1 MASFLAS
8 QPLNGESPV
17 TFSAFFAKVFIIMEI
32 KTQIENYIFSQLPSL
47 NLEYIGSR
55 AIDEQL
61 TDFNQSPPT
70 LFLSESLPKALLD
83 FYESDAHCGISQIED
98 PLWQK
103 ICLELLSIL
112 GPIAFGDLWRIN
124 LISVSSDGKKV
135 YLSCTSEI
143 TAKRVE
149 TYHFVIID
157 VLRKFYP
164 ALALIESKILPKD
177 EAN

>member
-1 MASFLAS
+1 
-8 QPLNGESPV
+8 
-17 TFSAFFAKVFIIMEI
+17 MEI
-32 KTQIENYIFSQLPSL
+32 KIQNENYIFSQPLPL
-47 NLEYIGSR
+47 NQEYAGS
-55 AIDEQL
+55 ITINDQL
-61 TDFNQSPPT
+61 TYTDLPAST
-70 LFLSESLPKALLD
+70 LYLSDSLPKALLD
-83 FYESDAHCGISQIED
+83 SYESEAHYGISQIED

-112 GPIAFGDLWRIN
+112 GPIAFADLWKIN
-124 LISVSSDGKKV
+124 LTSVSSDGKKV

-164 ALALIESKILPKD
+164 ALTLIESEILSKG
-177 EAN
+177 

>member
-1 MASFLAS
+1 M
-8 QPLNGESPV
+8 Q
-17 TFSAFFAKVFIIMEI
+17 I
-32 KTQIENYIFSQLPSL
+32 KTQDENYIFSQLPSL
-47 NLEYIGSR
+47 NLEYIGSM

-61 TDFNQSPPT
+61 TYTNNSTPT
-70 LFLSESLPKALLD
+70 LYLSESLPEIFLD
-83 FYESDAHCGISQIED
+83 SYESDAHCGISQIED

-112 GPIAFGDLWRIN
+112 GPIAFGDLWKIN
-124 LISVSSDGKKV
+124 LTSVSSDGKKV

-143 TAKRVE
+143 AAKRVE

-164 ALALIESKILPKD
+164 ALTLIESKILPKG
-177 EAN
+177 EANEL

>member
-1 MASFLAS
+1 
-8 QPLNGESPV
+8 
-17 TFSAFFAKVFIIMEI
+17 MEI
-32 KTQIENYIFSQLPSL
+32 KTQNENYIFSQLPSL
-47 NLEYIGSR
+47 NLEYIGSMS
-55 AIDEQL
+55 IDEQP
-61 TDFNQSPPT
+61 TYTHNSTPT
-70 LFLSESLPKALLD
+70 LYLAESLPEVLLD
-83 FYESDAHCGISQIED
+83 SYESDAHYGISQIED

-112 GPIAFGDLWRIN
+112 GPIAFGDLWKIN
-124 LISVSSDGKKV
+124 LTSVSSDGKKV

-164 ALALIESKILPKD
+164 ALTLIESEILPQ
-177 EAN
+177 E